1 MYVAVKGG
9 EAAIDNAHTLLAEK
23 RRGDQGIKAL
33 SVAQIQQQLSLAVDR
48 VMTEGSL
55 YDSQLAALALK
66 QAMGDSIEAIFL
78 LRAYRNTLPRWG
90 NTQTIST
97 AAMRVERRISAT
109 YKDIPGG
116 QLLGPTYDY
125 THRLLDFSL
134 LEEDASADG
143 HVPDKVVATGHNQ
156 AETERED
163 DNHYPKVLDFLRQE
177 DLLPDATKCSEQVS
191 DITREPL
198 DYPADR
204 STRLQMLTRADE
216 GFLLGLA
223 YSTQRGYGRTH
234 PFAGEIRM
242 GHVEV
247 YFSVDELGFD
257 ICLGEICVTECD
269 MINQFSGNQQQPPQ
283 FTRGYGISFG
293 FCERK
298 TMAMALVDRSLQAN
312 ELGEAADVPAAQ
324 QEFVLSHCDN
334 VESSGFVSHL
344 KLPHYVD
351 FQSEL
356 SLVRKMRKEYFSAK
370 NCNTPATSD
379 GEEHQSVGQ
388 VKETVSDAANKVG
401 DANG

>member
-9 EAAIDNAHTLLAEK
+9 EAAIDNAHALLAEK
-23 RRGDQGIKAL
+23 RRGDQAVREL
-33 SVAQIQQQLSLAVDR
+33 SVAQIQEQLSLAVDR

-55 YDSQLAALALK
+55 YDSELAALALK

-90 NTQTIST
+90 NTQTILT
-97 AAMRVERRISAT
+97 ANMRIERRISAT

-116 QLLGPTYDY
+116 QILGPTYDY

-134 LEEDASADG
+134 LAEGESTDDEASEKRSESINNRSAAVSEED
-143 HVPDKVVATGHNQ
+143 N
-156 AETERED
+156 
-163 DNHYPKVLDFLRQE
+163 NYPKVMNFLRSE
-177 DLLPDATKCSEQVS
+177 NLLPSAVKFSEEVS
-191 DITREPL
+191 DVTREPL

-204 STRLQMLTRADE
+204 SARLQMLTRADE

-247 YFSVDELGFD
+247 YFSVNELGFD

-370 NCNTPATSD
+370 DRNALATSA
-379 GEEHQSVGQ
+379 GEEHQSAAQ
-388 VKETVSDAANKVG
+388 VEETVSDAANKVG

>member
-9 EAAIDNAHTLLAEK
+9 EAAIDNAHALLAEK

-48 VMTEGSL
+48 VMTEGAL

-90 NTQTIST
+90 NTQAIST
-97 AAMRVERRISAT
+97 ATMRVERRISAT

-143 HVPDKVVATGHNQ
+143 HAPDKVVAPVNNQ
-156 AETERED
+156 AEAERED
-163 DNHYPKVLDFLRQE
+163 DDHYPKVLDFLRHE
-177 DLLPDATKCSEQVS
+177 DLLPDATQCSEQVS

-204 STRLQMLTRADE
+204 STRLQILTRADE

-242 GHVEV
+242 GQVEV
-247 YFSVDELGFD
+247 HFSVAELGFD

-356 SLVRKMRKEYFSAK
+356 SLVRQMRKEYFAAK
-370 NCNTPATSD
+370 ERSTVAAT
-379 GEEHQSVGQ
+379 GESEPRSMAQIDEKQ
-388 VKETVSDAANKVG
+388 RETAPKAR

>member
-9 EAAIDNAHTLLAEK
+9 EAAIDNAHALLAEK
-23 RRGDQGIKAL
+23 RRGDLTVREL
-33 SVAQIQQQLSLAVDR
+33 SVAQIQEQLSLAVDR

-55 YDSQLAALALK
+55 YDSELAALALK

-90 NTQTIST
+90 NTQAILT
-97 AAMRVERRISAT
+97 ANMRIERRISAT

-116 QLLGPTYDY
+116 QMLGPTYDY

-134 LEEDASADG
+134 LAEGESTDDEASEKRSESIKNRSSS
-143 HVPDKVVATGHNQ
+143 VS
-156 AETERED
+156 ED
-163 DNHYPKVLDFLRQE
+163 DNNYPKVMNFLRRE
-177 DLLPDATKCSEQVS
+177 NLLPNSVKFSEKVS
-191 DITREPL
+191 DVTREPL

-204 STRLQMLTRADE
+204 SARLQLLTRADE

-242 GHVEV
+242 GNVEV

-257 ICLGEICVTECD
+257 ICLGEICITECD
-269 MINQFSGNQQQPPQ
+269 MINQFSGNQHEPPQ

-298 TMAMALVDRSLQAN
+298 TMAMALVDRSLQAD

-356 SLVRKMRKEYFSAK
+356 SLVRQMRREYFAAQEENPSGTDTEDKSAVV
-370 NCNTPATSD
+370 
-379 GEEHQSVGQ
+379 EE
-388 VKETVSDAANKVG
+388 KIANKAG